1 MKFLKLEN
9 NICLKISYN
18 GLTKEGFMNQRERRE
33 YLLKR
38 LIEENSQYTDTKIS
52 DNDEEQKMRD

>member
-9 NICLKISYN
+9 NICLKISCN

-52 DNDEEQKMRD
+52 DNDEE

>member
-1 MKFLKLEN
+1 
-9 NICLKISYN
+9 
-18 GLTKEGFMNQRERRE
+18 MNQRERRE

-38 LIEENSQYTDTKIS
+38 LIEENSQYINTKIS

>member
-1 MKFLKLEN
+1 
-9 NICLKISYN
+9 
-18 GLTKEGFMNQRERRE
+18 MNQRERRE

-52 DNDEEQKMRD
+52 DNDEE

>member
-1 MKFLKLEN
+1 
-9 NICLKISYN
+9 
-18 GLTKEGFMNQRERRE
+18 MNQRERRE

-38 LIEENSQYTDTKIS
+38 LIEENSQYIDTKIS

>member
-9 NICLKISYN
+9 NICLKISCN

-33 YLLKR
+33 YLL
-38 LIEENSQYTDTKIS
+38 IEENSQYIDTKIS